1 MSLYIKATVP
11 MTETCWLKESNTVS
25 SIHFNALLI
34 NYKMHLHMM
43 PCIVDRARALWK
55 KMRILPIFSHLIEK
69 GDVEFKMYDIACVKI
84 TTAKLLF
91 HSLGELTWHD
101 NCN

>member
-1 MSLYIKATVP
+1 MSLYIKATVL
-11 MTETCWLKESNTVS
+11 MAETCWLKESNTVS

-55 KMRILPIFSHLIEK
+55 K
-69 GDVEFKMYDIACVKI
+69 
-84 TTAKLLF
+84 
-91 HSLGELTWHD
+91 
-101 NCN
+101 